1 MNESTGGAVP
11 DALNSG
17 NQMPTDK
24 VDFVAIATPLVERG
38 FRVTPIHPETKMGV
52 MKNWQNWQITTPA
65 EVLKYST
72 GKYANHNV
80 GVVGKRGV
88 GRHCFLDVDAPG
100 VVERIENDTQH
111 EMPKG
116 YRVKSSPTS
125 KPYKTHFYFKQTPY
139 SFEKFGGWEA
149 VNSNVKDMTMLD
161 EERKHPTLY
170 DLKGVGGGSLVVGA
184 GSVKQ
189 TGEVY
194 TCVDDGPVPEIPN
207 WLVDWLVED
216 IDKYWDAVEAE
227 KAAKLKL
234 KKAEQEKYTPTERE
248 AMRRKNLPEGF
259 DIYFED
265 RYAYLCWR
273 AFKLS
278 SIGLRAKALEV
289 ALTNL
294 LENDVVGGKEYAQTD
309 KGKSLIHK
317 LANNPSLK
325 PGNGSWF
332 YKTKEKRPKRTTPTV
347 TRSKRRSIV
356 IKRKP
361 QTRREAIFEIVKG
374 FPDRLHRTV
383 AYEKIEAGLAGR
395 FGFKRTDNTF
405 RQYTARARKDAAFR
419 LDRHWWVRQK

>member
-1 MNESTGGAVP
+1 MLTMS
-11 DALNSG
+11 
-17 NQMPTDK
+17 QI
-24 VDFVAIATPLVERG
+24 DFVAIATPLVERG
-38 FRVTPIHPETKMGV
+38 FRVTLVHPETKMGV

-65 EVLKYST
+65 EVLKYSK

-88 GRHCFLDVDAPG
+88 GRHCFLDVDALG
-100 VVERIENDTQH
+100 VVERIENETKQT
-111 EMPKG
+111 MPKG
-116 YRVKSSPTS
+116 YKVKSSPTS

-149 VNSNVKDMTMLD
+149 VNSNVKDMTTLD
-161 EERKHPTLY
+161 EEGKHPTLY

-194 TCVDDGPVPEIPN
+194 TCVDDGPVPEIPK
-207 WLVDWLVED
+207 WLVDWLVKD
-216 IDKYWDAVEAE
+216 IDSYWDAVDAE
-227 KAAKLKL
+227 KAAKLAL
-234 KKAEQEKYTPTERE
+234 KEAEQKKYTPDERE

-278 SIGLRAKALEV
+278 SMGLRAKALEV
-289 ALTNL
+289 ALTDL

-332 YKTKEKRPKRTTPTV
+332 YKTKEKRPKRRTPTV
-347 TRSKRRSIV
+347 STLADRRSII
-356 IKRKP
+356 IKVKP
-361 QTRREAIFEIVKG
+361 QTCVEAMVRIIEG
-374 FPDRLHRTV
+374 FPDRLAATD
-383 AYEKIEAGLAGR
+383 AYDRIAAGLAGR
-395 FGFKRTDNTF
+395 FPFDRKGKRD
-405 RQYTARARKDAAFR
+405 QVYVSRARKRAGFGLAGR
-419 LDRHWWVRQK
+419 MWVRS

>member
-1 MNESTGGAVP
+1 MNG
-11 DALNSG
+11 
-17 NQMPTDK
+17 K

-38 FRVTPIHPETKMGV
+38 FRVTPVHPDTKMGV
-52 MKNWQNWQITTPA
+52 MKNWQKFQLTTIDDIR
-65 EVLKYST
+65 
-72 GKYANHNV
+72 KYAEYFPHHNV

-100 VVERIENDTQH
+100 VAERIENETK
-111 EMPKG
+111 ETMPKG
-116 YRVKSSPTS
+116 YKVKSSPTL
-125 KPYKTHFYFKQTPY
+125 KPYKTHFYFTQTPY

-149 VNSNVKDMTMLD
+149 VNSNVKDMTTLD
-161 EERKHPTLY
+161 EERKHPTIY

-207 WLVDWLVED
+207 WLVDWLVKD
-216 IDKYWDAVEAE
+216 IDKYWDAVDAE
-227 KAAKLKL
+227 KAAKLAL
-234 KKAEQEKYTPTERE
+234 KEAEQQKYTSNDRA
-248 AMRRKNLPEGF
+248 AMRKQDLPEGF

-278 SIGLRAKALEV
+278 SMGLREKSLEV
-289 ALTNL
+289 ALTEL
-294 LENDVVGGKEYAQTD
+294 AENDIAGGKEYVQTD

-325 PGNGSWF
+325 QGNGSWF

-347 TRSKRRSIV
+347 STLSDRRPIV
-356 IKRKP
+356 IKGKP
-361 QTRREAIFEIVKG
+361 QTRVEAMVKIIEG
-374 FPDRLHRTV
+374 FPDRLTSTD
-383 AYEKIEAGLAGR
+383 AYNRIDAELANR
-395 FGFKRTDNTF
+395 FPFERKGKQDQVYVN
-405 RQYTARARKDAAFR
+405 RARKKAGFGLER
-419 LDRHWWVRQK
+419 RMWVRI